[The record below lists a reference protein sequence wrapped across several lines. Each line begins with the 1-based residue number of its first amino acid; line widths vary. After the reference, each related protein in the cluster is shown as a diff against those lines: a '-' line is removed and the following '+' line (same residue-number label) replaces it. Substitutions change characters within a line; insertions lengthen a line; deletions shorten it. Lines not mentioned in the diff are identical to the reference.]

1 MLVADIAGKYDF
13 FRIAVLRQPDFDA
26 GRAQQMSDIRKT
38 DFYSLAYFHDR
49 IVMAGNEP
57 ADHTICILHGIQRL
71 HHCIIRRTFC
81 LTILPFRFGTLDMCT
96 VTQHN
101 TTQIRCSIR
110 GIDLSSEASG
120 IQKRQ
125 KTRMIHMSMSQEYII
140 NHGFRHRQRHI
151 FKYIDTLLHTVVH

>member
-1 MLVADIAGKYDF
+1 MPCVGKADADALAQFHILAVFAGGDVLLHI
-13 FRIAVLRQPDFDA
+13 FRVL
-26 GRAQQMSDIRKT
+26 
-38 DFYSLAYFHDR
+38 
-49 IVMAGNEP
+49 N
-57 ADHTICILHGIQRL
+57 GIQRL

-101 TTQIRCSIR
+101 ATQIRCSIR
-110 GIDLSSEASG
+110 GIDLSSEVSG

-151 FKYIDTLLHTVVH
+151 FK

>member
-1 MLVADIAGKYDF
+1 MLVADVAGKYDF
-13 FRIAVLRQPDFDA
+13 FRITVLRQPDFDA
-26 GRAQQMSDIRKT
+26 GGTQQMSDIRKT
-38 DFYSLAYFHDR
+38 NFYSLAYFHDR

-71 HHCIIRRTFC
+71 HHRIIRRTFC

-101 TTQIRCSIR
+101 ATQIRRSIR

-140 NHGFRHRQRHI
+140 DHGFRHRQRHI
-151 FKYIDTLLHTVVH
+151 FKYIDALLHTVVH

>member
-1 MLVADIAGKYDF
+1 
-13 FRIAVLRQPDFDA
+13 
-26 GRAQQMSDIRKT
+26 MSDIRKT

-57 ADHTICILHGIQRL
+57 ADHTICILHGIQWL

-101 TTQIRCSIR
+101 ATQIRRSIR

-120 IQKRQ
+120 IQKR
-125 KTRMIHMSMSQEYII
+125 
-140 NHGFRHRQRHI
+140 
-151 FKYIDTLLHTVVH
+151 